1 LKGEIFVIK
10 SRLNQLIIAMG
21 CLAVLS
27 LPLFVAGC
35 GDEGET
41 EDNMD
46 IVNPPVTQPPPVDN
60 TNPPQEEPP
69 KEEPKVSFQKE
80 VFPIFQANCLF
91 AGCHLSNPPS
101 GLLLTTYDNF
111 KKGGN
116 GGPAFVP
123 KNSKGS
129 LIIKRIDG
137 GGMPLGRAPLKKDQI
152 QLIAD
157 WIDAGGENN

>member
-1 LKGEIFVIK
+1 MIK
-10 SRLNQLIIAMG
+10 SRLNQFIIAMG

-27 LPLFVAGC
+27 FPIFVAGC
-35 GDEGET
+35 GDEGKDEYKV
-41 EDNMD
+41 D
-46 IVNPPVTQPPPVDN
+46 IVNPPVPQPTGDN
-60 TNPPQEEPP
+60 TNPPPP
-69 KEEPKVSFQKE
+69 AAPKISFQKD

-116 GGPAFVP
+116 SGPAFVP

-129 LIIKRIDG
+129 LIIQRIDG

-152 QLIAD
+152 QLIKD